1 MSTVQSDTT
10 SGTERTLG
18 FRQTSIPQSV
28 NSHLLLTYLADL
40 ELEIDRLQKHGQFL
54 QFQVTDCV
62 KRIQS
67 ACSGSNTAS
76 NGVPDVGEITQIIDH
91 LMTVLRELRELPAY
105 DPAHDQVIAVAI
117 RPLMQLLFRWQQ
129 RLENAPNVGLRLE
142 LECDHVSWF
151 PARLRHVLDTLF
163 ASALKYRDLGK
174 AEAWVRCAL
183 QANDRGYELTVSDN
197 GIGIPARELSGLAGI
212 LYRAAPM
219 RTAGLS
225 VSLAVVKLLIEQS
238 GGTLTV
244 ESVQGQG
251 TTIVVFLPKY
261 EIDDFLT

>member
-1 MSTVQSDTT
+1 MSTMPNDTI
-10 SGTERTLG
+10 SGTERILG

-28 NSHLLLTYLADL
+28 NSHLLLTYVADL
-40 ELEIDRLQKHGQFL
+40 ELEIDRLRKHGQFL
-54 QFQVTDCV
+54 QFQVADCV
-62 KRIQS
+62 KRIQA
-67 ACSGSNTAS
+67 ACSASNTAS
-76 NGVPDVGEITQIIDH
+76 NGMPATEEITQVTDH
-91 LMTVLRELRELPAY
+91 LVTLLRELRELPAY
-105 DPAHDQVIAVAI
+105 DPAHDQVIAIAI

-163 ASALKYRDLGK
+163 ASVLKYRDPGK
-174 AEAWVRCAL
+174 AESWVRCAL
-183 QANDRGYELTVSDN
+183 RANDRGYELTVSDN
-197 GIGIPARELSGLAGI
+197 GSGIPARELSGLAGI
-212 LYRAAPM
+212 LYRAAPV

-225 VSLAVVKLLIEQS
+225 VGMAVVKLLVEQS

-244 ESVQGQG
+244 ESVEGQG
-251 TTIVVFLPKY
+251 TTIVVFLPRY